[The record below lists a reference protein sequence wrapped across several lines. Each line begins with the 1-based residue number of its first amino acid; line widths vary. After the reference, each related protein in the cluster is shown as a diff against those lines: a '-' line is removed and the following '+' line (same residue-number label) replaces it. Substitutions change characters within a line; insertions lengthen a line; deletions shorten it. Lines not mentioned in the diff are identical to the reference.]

1 MPSILALLQTDMLCY
16 NEVKELDK
24 KAKVQ
29 KIAASLNVIDD
40 ALFQKTAEDAGFCEE
55 LISAV
60 LKQKVMVKS
69 VTPQNSIKN
78 LQGRSVVLDALCILE
93 DGRSCNVEV
102 QKANDD
108 NHEKRVR
115 YNTSC
120 ITANIVEPGEKF
132 EKIPD
137 VIGIFISQFDVFG
150 KGKTIYHIDRIMR
163 ETGEM
168 QDNGLH
174 EIYVNAK
181 IDDGSDIAGLMR
193 IFKEQEAYD
202 FEKFPKISQRKK
214 HFIKNEGGNNEMC
227 EVIDNFLKE
236 EAKETA
242 RRFLEN
248 GVDYAVVR
256 NCISSVPDEELKSV
270 YEEVIQ
276 SVSDSKKQED

>member
-16 NEVKELDK
+16 NEVKDLDK

-40 ALFQKTAEDAGFCEE
+40 ALFQKMAEDAGFCEE